1 MFFNPVLLHRGIPQ
15 TVLVDRI
22 TYVCKLL
29 FLVTLEVK
37 QDSGK
42 LSRRGDLWEL
52 KFLREKK
59 EVRYVEIKKAN
70 VKNRKSYVKDKKM
83 LKIIN
88 QF

>member
-1 MFFNPVLLHRGIPQ
+1 MFFNPGLLHRGIPQ

-22 TYVCKLL
+22 TYVCRLL

-37 QDSGK
+37 PDSGN